1 MAFLFPLESVR
12 RLRRSLEKQEEQ
24 RLLAIAANLVKAR
37 AALERLD
44 AERGEARRMALR
56 AMESGASGA
65 LLNFELVCEAAYS
78 AARQKIVQQIVDL
91 ERLRHAQ
98 IGIYRRARQQRE
110 ILDNLREQRL
120 AEYTLEAARR
130 EQQRMDE
137 LFLAC
142 RATAALQQDLPT
154 R

>member
-1 MAFLFPLESVR
+1 MAFLFSLESVR

-37 AALERLD
+37 TALERLD
-44 AERGEARRMALR
+44 AERGEARRTALR
-56 AMESGASGA
+56 EMQSGASGA
-65 LLNFELVCEAAYS
+65 FLNFELVCEGAYA
-78 AARQKIVQQIVDL
+78 AARQKILQQIVDL
-91 ERLRHAQ
+91 ERLRREQ

-137 LFLAC
+137 LFLMR
-142 RATAALQQDLPT
+142 RAMAALQQDLPT